1 MADGPTFTHCP
12 YDGSPLAPRPD
23 GEGTTRPTCSSCGF
37 TDYGNPKP
45 CVAVIVEDA
54 GRILLGKRAHEPSKG
69 LWDILGGFIDA
80 GETAEEAVHR
90 EMKEESGLE
99 VRITRFLGTFLDTY
113 GPRRLPTLNLAYV
126 AVPTG
131 GAARAAS
138 DIAELRWFAAAEL
151 PAVWAFPHQPR
162 VIEAWRDSTQK

>member
-1 MADGPTFTHCP
+1 MNDSPVFTHCP
-12 YDGSPLAPRPD
+12 YDGAALFPRPD
-23 GEGTTRPTCSSCGF
+23 GEGITRPTCAACGF
-37 TDYGNPKP
+37 VDYGNPKP
-45 CVAVIVEDA
+45 CVVAVVEDN

-80 GETAEEAVHR
+80 GETAEAAVLR
-90 EMKEESGLE
+90 EVREESGLE
-99 VRITRFLGTFLDTY
+99 VRITRILGTFIDTY
-113 GPRRLPTLNLAYV
+113 GPRQLPTLNIAYV

-138 DIAELRWFAAAEL
+138 DIAELCWFAAAKL

-162 VIEAWRDSTQK
+162 VIEAWARP